1 MVVWIFH
8 ARVGHRQGLYPKNAF
23 PSGKAF
29 CFGRRGHRNR
39 PSSPLAASLTSSSR
53 RRPGPSAVTRHGPK
67 CWVIRFAPFG
77 AILRMASA
85 LYASSGL
92 RRVCACAHSTRNSA
106 KHQLL
111 RINCDTML
119 FLPNHCKVRPNE
131 RNQGSLITYDAS
143 PGQLDRRIRRGEEP
157 CSSMLRPGV
166 SRACIGRQDC

>member
-29 CFGRRGHRNR
+29 CFRRRAIATAHHHH
-39 PSSPLAASLTSSSR
+39 SPLPSP
-53 RRPGPSAVTRHGPK
+53 RRPGAGRDPSVVGHAASRH
-67 CWVIRFAPFG
+67 WVPACAGTTVGMTSFGRSPRFA
-77 AILRMASA
+77 
-85 LYASSGL
+85 L
-92 RRVCACAHSTRNSA
+92 RRLCARARSRGYSA
-106 KHQLL
+106 KRQLHC
-111 RINCDTML
+111 INCDTML
-119 FLPNHCKVRPNE
+119 LLPNHCKVRPNE